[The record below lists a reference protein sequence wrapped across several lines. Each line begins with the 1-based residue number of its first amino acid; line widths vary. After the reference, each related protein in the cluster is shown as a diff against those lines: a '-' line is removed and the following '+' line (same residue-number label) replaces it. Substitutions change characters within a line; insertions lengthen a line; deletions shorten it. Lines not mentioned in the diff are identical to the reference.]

1 MKTYKDYYK
10 YAKRL
15 ALKWRHSKQRIKEK
29 LLYKGASNSVCEK
42 IISSLTKDNI
52 IDDYKALDFD
62 VFIMEEKRYGYRRV
76 KEYLI
81 SKGYPKSL
89 VDSYIYNKDIEKDN
103 CYFHFLKGINKYK
116 NYKYSD
122 IEREKLINYLKR
134 CGFND
139 KIIFEIVRSGINYEN
154 VM

>member
-1 MKTYKDYYK
+1 MKTYKEYYK

-15 ALKWRHSKQRIKEK
+15 ALRWRHTKQKIKEK
-29 LLYKGASNSVCEK
+29 LLYKQASLLMCEK
-42 IISSLTKDNI
+42 VITSLEKENI
-52 IDDYKALDFD
+52 IDDKRTFELD
-62 VFIMEEKRYGYRRV
+62 VFAFEEKRYGYRRV
-76 KEYLI
+76 KEYLLN
-81 SKGYPKSL
+81 KGYSKAL
-89 VDSYIYNKDIEKDN
+89 VDSYIYNKDIEFEN
-103 CYFHFLKGINKYK
+103 CYFHFIKGINRYK

-122 IEREKLINYLKR
+122 AEREKLINYLKR

>member
-29 LLYKGASNSVCEK
+29 LLYKGATNSMSEK
-42 IISSLTKDNI
+42 IVDSLSKDGI
-52 IDDYKALDFD
+52 IDDRKAFEFD
-62 VFIMEEKRYGYRRV
+62 VFIFEEKRYGYNRV
-76 KEYLI
+76 KEYLLT
-81 SKGYPKSL
+81 KGYPKNL
-89 VDSYIYNKDIEKDN
+89 VDSYIYNKDIEFDN
-103 CYFHFLKGINKYK
+103 CYFHFIKGINRYK

-122 IEREKLINYLKR
+122 AEREKLINYLKR
-134 CGFND
+134 CGFNG